1 MIQTIHLDWAG
12 SSVRYERRLRML
24 IAERGGSRGFKS
36 RPVHQIYVFFKKKLK
51 IGFQSFFF
59 QLLKQQYGF
68 FSSKTS
74 ETQELYYLGL
84 ESFSG

>member
-36 RPVHQIYVFFKKKLK
+36 RPVHHIYVFLKKLK
-51 IGFQSFFF
+51 IGFQYPFL

-74 ETQELYYLGL
+74 ETQELFYLEL